1 MRTKM
6 GFEVERAGPK
16 RFNLSEEES
25 VLSMSL
31 SLSNIWT
38 HQHNISYFLSV
49 FNINFDRKTLIVDGF
64 KGKKGKY

>member
-1 MRTKM
+1 M
-6 GFEVERAGPK
+6 GFEVERASPK
-16 RFNLSEEES
+16 RFNISEEES